1 MAQAP
6 PRAPTSSP
14 PSLNAQRDA
23 RLLAGLARTYPEAY
37 QRFTFGLA
45 PRPHHLSWW
54 GLLLAL
60 MRESSVAPA
69 GVRGASAPPAPLA
82 FDPAGLRERAE
93 AGESEPPP
101 TGVPRLYIVAPPGHA
116 KSTLFSQVFPCWYL
130 GHAPDQ
136 TVLMLTSSTTMA
148 RTYHDVVSSVLA
160 DSARHA
166 AAFPEPAC
174 RPDARRG
181 WSTDG
186 LYLQG
191 TPALQKEPAFRIAG
205 WGASVLG
212 ARAHGIILDDAL
224 TQEESESALVTQ
236 RAWDHLQ
243 MTIENRLHPGGWLLG
258 VGTRWTADDL
268 IGRAR
273 RAGWPVYRYP
283 ALGPYPWG
291 GVAPLVQKDGA
302 TGGVAL
308 WPRRFDVAT
317 LAAERRRIGGARFAT
332 VWQGV
337 PTGVGAGV
345 FRSGDWFRGLPAGF
359 ATLARRHTTLMY
371 VDTAWSEKKT
381 ADYTASCTVGYDPDD
396 QQRRLYFTGWWR
408 HRVNED
414 GLAVALADHIVA
426 MRPGLVGVEVPAF
439 KQEAT
444 MELVR
449 AVNQLL
455 IGRHAC
461 AVVAVPVSTDKVVRA
476 RPHAAKAEGGLAFYD
491 RAHPLWPVVE
501 AELLGFPGAQHDD
514 LVDAGSGAVTMA
526 LYGPDLLLRGQGAP
540 GVGGAGRAI
549 RFG

>member
-1 MAQAP
+1 MAAQAP
-6 PRAPTSSP
+6 ATSSPSPPKSP
-14 PSLNAQRDA
+14 PSLNAA
-23 RLLAGLARTYPEAY
+23 LLAGLARRYPEGY
-37 QRFTFGLA
+37 QRYVWGLA

-54 GLLLAL
+54 GLLLSL

-69 GVRGASAPPAPLA
+69 GVRGAVPPPLT
-82 FDPAGLRERAE
+82 FDPSALREQSE

-101 TGVPRLYIVAPPGHA
+101 AGAPRLYVVAPPGHA

-136 TVLMLTSSTTMA
+136 TLLMLTSSTTMA

-160 DSARHA
+160 DSLRHA
-166 AAFPEPAC
+166 AAFPEPEC
-174 RPDARRG
+174 RPDPKRG

-224 TQEESESALVTQ
+224 TQEESESALVTD
-236 RAWDHLQ
+236 RAWSHLQ

-283 ALGPYPWG
+283 ALGSYPWATPSLNAQTA
-291 GVAPLVQKDGA
+291 GVVGVDGS
-302 TGGVAL
+302 AL
-308 WPRRFDVAT
+308 WPRRFDVDY
-317 LAAERRRIGGARFAT
+317 LVAERRRIGGARFQT
-332 VWQGV
+332 VWQGI

-345 FRSGDWFRGLPAGF
+345 FRSSEWFRALPREY

-414 GLAVALADHIVA
+414 GLAGALADHIVA
-426 MRPGLVGVEVPAF
+426 MRPGLVGVEIPAF

-444 MELVR
+444 MALVR
-449 AVNQLL
+449 SINQML

-501 AELLGFPGAQHDD
+501 AELLGFPGVQHDD
-514 LVDAGSGAVTMA
+514 LVDSSSGAVTMA
-526 LYGPDLLLRGQGAP
+526 LYGPDLLLRGQGTP
-540 GVGGAGRAI
+540 GSGGRAI

>member
-1 MAQAP
+1 MASTTAAS
-6 PRAPTSSP
+6 RP
-14 PSLNAQRDA
+14 PSPTPSPYARSAAQQ
-23 RLLAGLARTYPEAY
+23 LAALARRYPEAY
-37 QRFTFGLA
+37 SRYVFGLA

-54 GLLLAL
+54 GLLLGL

-69 GVRGASAPPAPLA
+69 GVRGAAPPPSGLDPLA
-82 FDPAGLRERAE
+82 LRERAD

-101 TGVPRLYIVAPPGHA
+101 AGAPRLYIVAPPGHA
-116 KSTLFSQVFPCWYL
+116 KSTLCSQVFPTWYL

-136 TVLMLTSSTTMA
+136 SILMLTSSSIMA
-148 RTYHDVVSSVLA
+148 HTYHDVVTTVLA
-160 DSARHA
+160 ESPRYR
-166 AAFPEPAC
+166 AAFPEDAC
-174 RPDARRG
+174 RPDFKRG
-181 WSTDG
+181 WSNDG

-273 RAGWPVYRYP
+273 RAGWPVYRFP

-291 GVAPLVQKDGA
+291 AAQPGDAEQNR
-302 TGGVAL
+302 AL
-308 WPRRFDVAT
+308 WPLRFDVAY
-317 LAAERRRIGGARFAT
+317 LERERRRIGGARFAT

-345 FRSGDWFRGLPAGF
+345 FRSGEWFRPLPREYPV
-359 ATLARRHTTLMY
+359 LARRHTTLMY
-371 VDTAWSEKKT
+371 VDTAWSERKT
-381 ADYTASCTVGYDPDD
+381 ADYTASCTVGYDPEDA
-396 QQRRLYFTGWWR
+396 QRRLYFTGWWR

-414 GLAVALADHIVA
+414 GLAAALADHIVA
-426 MRPGLVGVEVPAF
+426 MRPNLVGIEVPAF

-444 MELVR
+444 GQLVQ
-449 AVNQLL
+449 AINQLL

-476 RPHAAKAEGGLAFYD
+476 RPHAAKAEAGLAFYD
-491 RAHPLWPVVE
+491 RAHPLWPIVE
-501 AELLGFPGAQHDD
+501 AELLGFPGAAHDD

-526 LYGPDLLLRGQGAP
+526 LFGPDVLLRGQTAP
-540 GVGGAGRAI
+540 GGGQGRPI

>member
-1 MAQAP
+1 MTTPTAP
-6 PRAPTSSP
+6 SSTPSP
-14 PSLNAQRDA
+14 PSLNAQRA
-23 RLLAGLARTYPEAY
+23 AGQLAALARRYPEAY
-37 QRFTFGLA
+37 SRYVFGLA

-54 GLLLAL
+54 GLLLEL

-69 GVRGASAPPAPLA
+69 GVRGAAPPPSALDA
-82 FDPAGLRERAE
+82 AILRERSE
-93 AGESEPPP
+93 AGESEPSPA
-101 TGVPRLYIVAPPGHA
+101 GAPRLYIVAPPGHA
-116 KSTLFSQVFPCWYL
+116 KSTLCSQVFPTWYL

-136 TVLMLTSSTTMA
+136 SILMLTSSSIMA
-148 RTYHDVVSSVLA
+148 HTYHDVVTTVLA
-160 DSARHA
+160 ESPRYR
-166 AAFPEPAC
+166 AAFPQDAC
-174 RPDARRG
+174 RPDFKRG
-181 WSTDG
+181 WSNDG

-291 GVAPLVQKDGA
+291 AAQPGDAERHH
-302 TGGVAL
+302 AL
-308 WPRRFDVAT
+308 WPLRFD
-317 LAAERRRIGGARFAT
+317 LAYLERERRRIGGARFAT
-332 VWQGV
+332 VWQGI
-337 PTGVGAGV
+337 PTGTGAGV
-345 FRSGDWFRGLPAGF
+345 FRSGDWFRPLPA
-359 ATLARRHTTLMY
+359 AYPTLARRHTTLTY
-371 VDTAWSEKKT
+371 VDTAWSEKKAADFT
-381 ADYTASCTVGYDPDD
+381 AACTVGYDPDD

-408 HRVNED
+408 QRVNED
-414 GLAVALADHIVA
+414 GLPAVLADHLVA
-426 MRPGLVGVEVPAF
+426 VRPDLVGVEIPAF
-439 KQEAT
+439 RQEAT
-444 MELVR
+444 LELVR
-449 AVNQLL
+449 SVNQLL

-461 AVVAVPVSTDKVVRA
+461 QVVAVPVSTDKVVRA

-491 RAHPLWPVVE
+491 RQHPLWPIVE

-514 LVDAGSGAVTMA
+514 LVDAGSGAVAMA
-526 LYGPDLLLRGQGAP
+526 LYGPDLLLRGQGSATGRS
-540 GVGGAGRAI
+540 GVAL